1 MYGGGG
7 ITPDIF
13 VDDERYLTKNSQDLM
28 FNPNR
33 LIFKYANEVKSKY
46 RELYS
51 FEEFKKN
58 IYSKQ
63 NINLQNEQNDFFSWL
78 DQIIISDDELKFNY
92 EQDSILVNWDII
104 NNRIKAEIASNIWG
118 KDYGYHI
125 RLDVDK
131 PFQAALEN
139 LKSAEDLVK

>member
-1 MYGGGG
+1 M
-7 ITPDIF
+7 F
-13 VDDERYLTKNSQDLM
+13 VDDERYLTKNSQDLL

-51 FEEFKKN
+51 FEEFKKH

-63 NINLQNEQNDFFSWL
+63 NINLQKEQKDFFNWL
-78 DQIIISDDELKFNY
+78 DQIITNDDELEFNY
-92 EQDSILVNWDII
+92 EQDSILINWDMI
-104 NNRIKAEIASNIWG
+104 NNRINAEVASNIWG

-125 RLDVDK
+125 RLDIDK
-131 PFQAALEN
+131 PFQTTLEN
-139 LKSAEDLVK
+139 LKIAEDLVK